1 MRKYIIIFIVL
12 FTSPVS
18 SQNTKLF
25 DDATVA
31 YNEGKY
37 EEAISNYLKILEN
50 GEHSSALYYNLGNAY
65 YKTNQIAPSIYYFE
79 KALILNPNDT
89 EILNN
94 LAFAQSLTLDA
105 IQQLP
110 ESSITK
116 AYNSFAGLFSFDQWA
131 YLAVFFMLLFI
142 LAYIAFYYF
151 RYPRQKRIAFTSS
164 LVFLGVALLSIT
176 FAYLEYNNYK
186 QNKPAI
192 VFSEAV
198 VIKSEP
204 NTRSQ
209 ELFTLHE
216 GTKVNILETLDDW
229 KKIEIG
235 DGKIGWIP
243 KDAIKSLVDF

>member
-1 MRKYIIIFIVL
+1 MRKFTILFILL
-12 FTSPVS
+12 FSFLAS

-50 GEHSSALYYNLGNAY
+50 GEHSAALYYNLGNSY

-79 KALILNPNDT
+79 KALILKPNDS

-116 AYNSFAGLFSFDQWA
+116 AYNSVAGLFSFDQWA
-131 YLAVFFMLLFI
+131 YLAVFFVLLFV

-164 LVFLGVALLSIT
+164 LVFLGIALLSIT
-176 FAYLEYNNYK
+176 FAHLEYNSYK
-186 QNKPAI
+186 QENPAI
-192 VFSEAV
+192 VFSESV

-204 NTRSQ
+204 NSRSE
-209 ELFTLHE
+209 ELFTLHA
-216 GTKVNILETLDDW
+216 GTKVNILETLDNW
-229 KKIEIG
+229 KKIKIG
-235 DGKIGWIP
+235 DGKTGWVP
-243 KDAIKSLVDF
+243 NDAIKALMDF